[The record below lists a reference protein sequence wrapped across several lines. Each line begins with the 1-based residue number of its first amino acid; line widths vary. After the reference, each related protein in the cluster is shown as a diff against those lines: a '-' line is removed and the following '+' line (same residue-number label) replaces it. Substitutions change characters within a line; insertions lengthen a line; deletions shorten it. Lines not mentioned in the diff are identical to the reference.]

1 MTHETQRD
9 AEIVFVVEQ
18 AAEGGFNARAI
29 GESIFT
35 QGESIEQIREAIRE
49 AVVCHFGD
57 HALPKVIRLRII
69 QEEIVRL

>member
-1 MTHETQRD
+1 MSREVPP
-9 AEIVFVVEQ
+9 ASEIVFEIEQ

-49 AVVCHFGD
+49 AVACHFGD

-69 QEEIVRL
+69 QEEILRL